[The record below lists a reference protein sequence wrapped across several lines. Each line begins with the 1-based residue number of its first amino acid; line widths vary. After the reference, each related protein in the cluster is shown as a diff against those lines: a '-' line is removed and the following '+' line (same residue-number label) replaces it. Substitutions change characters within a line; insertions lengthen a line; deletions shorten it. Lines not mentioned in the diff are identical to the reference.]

1 MALPPRADEANST
14 WLPWLGGAA
23 LGGLLGAATMAL
35 LDPDCGPQRRMQAR
49 ATAHS
54 VLRRLRNQRST
65 GGPLDTAHDPRGPD
79 AADAA
84 DTNHDAGSTP
94 AKDGPSEEARILAR
108 VRSQLRQLCE
118 DAQAVEVRLQAGV
131 LELHGQVRRMEQR
144 RVVACVRRVYG
155 VDEVR
160 NFLHTYERHAYV
172 DDGRVVH

>member
-1 MALPPRADEANST
+1 MALPPQADETNST
-14 WLPWLGGAA
+14 WWPWLGGAA

-49 ATAHS
+49 ATAYS
-54 VLRRLRNQRST
+54 VLCRLRPQRST
-65 GGPLDTAHDPRGPD
+65 RGPQDAARDLGGPD

-84 DTNHDAGSTP
+84 DTNNDAGSTS
-94 AKDGPSEEARILAR
+94 AKDGRIEEARILAR

-118 DAQAVEVRLQAGV
+118 DAQAVEVRFQKGV

-144 RVVACVRRVYG
+144 RVVTGVRRIYG

-160 NFLHTYERHAYV
+160 SFLHTYERHAPTDV
-172 DDGRVVH
+172 GHVVH